1 MQESRHFY
9 KIKSP
14 ILRKTIVGD
23 VLFCL
28 EASVGRTVPDNRFA
42 CYPRLFL
49 SRPID
54 IRLIDILSADKK
66 IHIAPFRW
74 QNGNP
79 YLRENTINTAVRSLS
94 RLQPIKTGACL
105 TFCHFDKDYSI
116 GTSIKSTV
124 ACFRTSMAMLSV
136 SQKPAPSRLERTV
149 SATSTSPSIT
159 NR

>member
-1 MQESRHFY
+1 MEPHLPSFNTDLPPPV
-9 KIKSP
+9 INS
-14 ILRKTIVGD
+14 ILSGSICRTDSSGQS
-23 VLFCL
+23 FCL
-28 EASVGRTVPDNRFA
+28 LSSTISITAGRHK
-42 CYPRLFL
+42 
-49 SRPID
+49 
-54 IRLIDILSADKK
+54 LIGILSADKK
-66 IHIAPFRW
+66 IHMTPFRW

-105 TFCHFDKDYSI
+105 TFCHFDKDHTI

-124 ACFRTSMAMLSV
+124 ACFNTSMAMLSV

-149 SATSTSPSIT
+149 LATSTSPSIT

>member
-9 KIKSP
+9 KIRSP
-14 ILRKTIVGD
+14 ILRKNIAGN

-28 EASVGRTVPDNRFA
+28 EAFAGRIVPDNHFA
-42 CYPRLFL
+42 NQ
-49 SRPID
+49 
-54 IRLIDILSADKK
+54 LISITAGRHKLIGILSADKK
-66 IHIAPFRW
+66 IHMTPFRW

-94 RLQPIKTGACL
+94 RLQPIETGACL
-105 TFCHFDKDYSI
+105 TFCHFDKDHSI

-124 ACFRTSMAMLSV
+124 ACFNTSMAMLSV

-149 SATSTSPSIT
+149 LATSTSPSIT